1 MPSKSTT
8 TSKRT
13 TVVKLPTPKSVSVNV
28 ALPVEVHRRLRIKAI
43 EQNLQLKDALT
54 EAIECWVS

>member
-1 MPSKSTT
+1 MPSKTT
-8 TSKRT
+8 TNSKRT
-13 TVVKLPTPKSVSVNV
+13 TVVKLPPPRSVSVNV